1 MALSTRS
8 VFEFF
13 SPVCIKALKWL
24 KYDNIPYRTKAVL
37 LAYNVWHHC
46 IRKPLFSSV
55 HTKREFGVF
64 KKSTLGTAF
73 WGPVF
78 LVPEKAAKNTLIR
91 VDGTLNSCSQ
101 MLRPY
106 GYAADESTL
115 YGQNISSA
123 RASRLFVFCFVF
135 PNFYFFIVNTSSRL
149 SYTCNGHLRF
159 KYFPKSVGPCRS

>member
-1 MALSTRS
+1 MFFIAFKVISNMALSTRS

-64 KKSTLGTAF
+64 KSPLWGQLSGDLFFWCPKRPLKIPCGRSLKFLQPNATALRVCCR
-73 WGPVF
+73 WIDP
-78 LVPEKAAKNTLIR
+78 LWAKHQLCTSITLICI
-91 VDGTLNSCSQ
+91 L
-101 MLRPY
+101 L
-106 GYAADESTL
+106 
-115 YGQNISSA
+115 
-123 RASRLFVFCFVF
+123 
-135 PNFYFFIVNTSSRL
+135 RL
-149 SYTCNGHLRF
+149 SKLLFFHSNHL
-159 KYFPKSVGPCRS
+159 FPSVLHV